1 MRYSWFVLVG
11 LFALCVS
18 ACTPVETEAEG
29 AEPVVDLV
37 PAEALA
43 EVLPEAIDAH
53 ALVSEDI
60 YRGYFT
66 DSTGGTG
73 SVALQTVARTYAD
86 SAGWQIV
93 VNAIS
98 FDDAARYADLVRAT
112 GAFPPGSPQTTDS
125 TGFIDP
131 VLTERF
137 SENTVYA
144 VPLGRIVVLSD
155 HHALEVKSYFTPLV
169 AAALAQVDTDRLA
182 ATEPVATTVDA
193 QFQRR
198 AR

>member
-1 MRYSWFVLVG
+1 MRPFWFVLVG
-11 LFALCVS
+11 LFVLCAA
-18 ACTPVETEAEG
+18 ACAPIEAEPDA

-37 PAEALA
+37 PAEAMA
-43 EVLPEAIDAH
+43 AVLPEAIDAH
-53 ALVSEDI
+53 TLVSEDI

-86 SAGWQIV
+86 SAGWQVV

-112 GAFPPGSPQTTDS
+112 GAFPPDSPQAIDS

-131 VLTERF
+131 VISERF
-137 SENTVYA
+137 SEHAVYA

-155 HHALEVKSYFTPLV
+155 HHALEVKSYFTPRI
-169 AAALAQVDTDRLA
+169 AAALVQVDIERLV
-182 ATEPVATTVDA
+182 ATEPVATTIDG
-193 QFQRR
+193 QFQRI

>member
-1 MRYSWFVLVG
+1 MRPFWFGLVS
-11 LFALCVS
+11 LVALC
-18 ACTPVETEAEG
+18 ACTPVETEVEAAG
-29 AEPVVDLV
+29 PVLDLV
-37 PAEALA
+37 PAETMAV
-43 EVLPEAIDAH
+43 VLPDSINAH
-53 ALVSEDI
+53 ALIGEDI

-86 SAGWQIV
+86 SAGWQVV
-93 VNAIS
+93 VNAVS

-112 GAFPPGSPQTTDS
+112 GAFPPGSPQATDS

-131 VLTERF
+131 VVAERF

-155 HHALEVKSYFTPLV
+155 HHALEVKSYFTPLI
-169 AAALAQVDTDRLA
+169 AAALAQVDVERLV
-182 ATEPVATTVDA
+182 ATEPVPTTVDA
-193 QFQRR
+193 QFLRQTR
-198 AR
+198 